1 MGIQRTCR
9 NGDSEQQAA
18 SPADGRCGDLM
29 ARDDVRLQAF
39 AREGLL
45 SRGAPFLGA
54 MLVAIVVFPLPPGGS
69 GGSTVV
75 AAVVLSALIVLA
87 CAFAPWSRLPRFAQG
102 IPPFAYFVV
111 IALLRDS
118 DGGSRSAYAALAMLP
133 VFWLA
138 LYGTRID
145 LAIGIAGLAAVFCAP
160 LLLVGAP
167 EYPASEWTHA
177 ILWVCVAPIVGY
189 TAQGLVRQLR
199 ERATESTRRTDELL
213 ESQRETRRLVEN
225 MASVTDATRD
235 ISRTTDP
242 KVARDV
248 ICSAACTITGGRFAT
263 LMEPDDDR
271 NLIMTANYGLQG
283 SPPVRIAIGK
293 EASGAAVAFVS
304 GKPFFVEDARVDEN
318 VSQRMTRTTGAVS
331 IHFEPILRNEETIG
345 VLVVGWG
352 KVIHGLE
359 RQAIAAIRML
369 AAETAMMIERADLLA
384 KLEASARTDDLTG
397 LLNRRAWEEQLPLEM
412 ARARRATHPLCVA
425 MLDLDFFK
433 NYNDD
438 RGHQSGDRLLK
449 QSASAW
455 GNELRASDV
464 LARYGGEEFAVALPG
479 CSLTDAKAIVERL
492 REAMPSGQ
500 TVSAGVACWNGRESS
515 EELVGRADAALYEA
529 KRTGR
534 DRLVSAGGPP
544 DSPPLRSVAL

>member
-1 MGIQRTCR
+1 
-9 NGDSEQQAA
+9 
-18 SPADGRCGDLM
+18 M
-29 ARDDVRLQAF
+29 ARDDARLEAF

-45 SRGAPFLGA
+45 ARGAPFLGA
-54 MLVAIVVFPLPPGGS
+54 MLVALAVFPLPPGGS
-69 GGSTVV
+69 GGSALI
-75 AAVVLSALIVLA
+75 AAAVLSAVIVLT
-87 CAFAPWSRLPRFAQG
+87 CAAAPWSHLPRFAQV

-111 IALLRDS
+111 VALLRDS
-118 DGGSRSAYAALAMLP
+118 DGGAQSAYATLSMLP
-133 VFWLA
+133 MFWLA
-138 LYGTRID
+138 LYGTRGD
-145 LAIGIAGLAAVFCAP
+145 LAVGIAGVAAVFCAP
-160 LLLVGAP
+160 LLFVGAP
-167 EYPASEWTHA
+167 EYPNSEWTRA

-213 ESQRETRRLVEN
+213 KSQRETRRLVEN
-225 MASVTDATRD
+225 MAAVTDATRE

-263 LMEPDDDR
+263 LMEPDGDG
-271 NLIMTANYGLQG
+271 NLVMKANYGLQG
-283 SPPVRIAIGK
+283 SPPIRIVVGG
-293 EASGAAVAFVS
+293 EASGAARAFLS
-304 GKPFFVEDARVDEN
+304 GNPFFVEDARVDEN

-345 VLVVGWG
+345 VLVVGWDR
-352 KVIHGLE
+352 VIQGLE

-397 LLNRRAWEEQLPLEM
+397 LLNRRAWEEQLPREM
-412 ARARRATHPLCVA
+412 ARARRASHPLCVA

-433 NYNDD
+433 AYNDD

-449 QSASAW
+449 QSAAAW
-455 GNELRASDV
+455 GSELRASDV

-479 CSLTDAKAIVERL
+479 CSLADAKAIVERL
-492 REAMPSGQ
+492 RAAMPSEQ
-500 TVSAGVACWNGRESS
+500 TVSAGVACWNGRESA

-534 DRLVSAGGPP
+534 DRLVSAGGSPEP
-544 DSPPLRSVAL
+544 PPLRSVAL